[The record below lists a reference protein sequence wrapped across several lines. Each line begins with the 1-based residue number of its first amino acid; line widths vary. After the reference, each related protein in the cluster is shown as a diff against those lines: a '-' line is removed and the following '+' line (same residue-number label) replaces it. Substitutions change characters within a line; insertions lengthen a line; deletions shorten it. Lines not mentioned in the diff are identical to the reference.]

1 MFATVE
7 VSLGDFDLDS
17 VIEYVEYAGYT
28 VTKDGFDLEEGD
40 DDDDGV
46 SAKHRRFL
54 IQQRSIELLDNRV
67 TARDYLTDILELTH
81 HASESE
87 ILERV
92 KQVINQ

>member
-7 VSLGDFDLDS
+7 VSLSDFDLDD
-17 VIEYVEYAGYT
+17 VIEYVKDEGYT

-40 DDDDGV
+40 DDDSV
-46 SAKHRRFL
+46 SAKHRRYL

-81 HASESE
+81 YASESE

-92 KQVINQ
+92 KQIINQ

>member
-7 VSLGDFDLDS
+7 VSLSDFDLDD
-17 VIEYVEYAGYT
+17 VIEYIEGEGYT
-28 VTKDGFDLEEGD
+28 VTKGGSNND
-40 DDDDGV
+40 DNIGTKYVYNIVD
-46 SAKHRRFL
+46 
-54 IQQRSIELLDNRV
+54 QSIEALNNRV

-92 KQVINQ
+92 KQIINQ

>member
-7 VSLGDFDLDS
+7 VSLSDFDLDD
-17 VIEYVEYAGYT
+17 VIEYIEGNGYT
-28 VTKDGFDLEEGD
+28 VTKGGSNND
-40 DDDDGV
+40 DNIGTKYVYNIVD
-46 SAKHRRFL
+46 
-54 IQQRSIELLDNRV
+54 QSIEALNNRV

-92 KQVINQ
+92 KQLLTQ

>member
-7 VSLGDFDLDS
+7 VSLSDFDLDD
-17 VIEYVEYAGYT
+17 VIDYVEYKGYT
-28 VTKDGFDLEEGD
+28 VTKDGSNND
-40 DDDDGV
+40 DNIGTKYEYNIVD
-46 SAKHRRFL
+46 
-54 IQQRSIELLDNRV
+54 QSIEALNNRV
-67 TARDYLTDILELTH
+67 TARDYLTDILGLMH

>member
-7 VSLGDFDLDS
+7 VSLSDFDLDS
-17 VIEYVEYAGYT
+17 VIEYVEDNGYT
-28 VTKDGFDLEEGD
+28 VTKDGFDLEEGY
-40 DDDDGV
+40 DDG
-46 SAKHRRFL
+46 L

-67 TARDYLTDILELTH
+67 TARDYLTDILGLMH

>member
-7 VSLGDFDLDS
+7 VSLSDFYLDD
-17 VIEYVEYAGYT
+17 VIEYVEGKGYT
-28 VTKDGFDLEEGD
+28 VIEGVRNNDGNIGTKYVYNIVD
-40 DDDDGV
+40 
-46 SAKHRRFL
+46 
-54 IQQRSIELLDNRV
+54 QSIEALNNRV

-92 KQVINQ
+92 KQIINQ

>member
-7 VSLGDFDLDS
+7 VSLSDFDLDD
-17 VIEYVEYAGYT
+17 VIEYVEDEGYT

-40 DDDDGV
+40 DDDVV

-92 KQVINQ
+92 KQIINQ

>member
-7 VSLGDFDLDS
+7 VSLSDFDLDD
-17 VIEYVEYAGYT
+17 VIEYVEYEGYT
-28 VTKDGFDLEEGD
+28 VKKDGFDLGEGD
-40 DDDDGV
+40 DDGDGV

-92 KQVINQ
+92 KQIINQ

>member
-7 VSLGDFDLDS
+7 VSLSDFDLDD
-17 VIEYVEYAGYT
+17 VIEYVEDEGYI
-28 VTKDGFDLEEGD
+28 VEKASDRKHDEIVSEQSRKYNSQEE
-40 DDDDGV
+40 
-46 SAKHRRFL
+46 
-54 IQQRSIELLDNRV
+54 IIEMLNNRV

-92 KQVINQ
+92 KQIINQ

>member
-7 VSLGDFDLDS
+7 VSLSDFDLDS
-17 VIEYVEYAGYT
+17 VIEYVEYAGYI
-28 VTKDGFDLEEGD
+28 VTKDGFDLEEG

>member
-7 VSLGDFDLDS
+7 VSLSDFDLDD
-17 VIEYVEYAGYT
+17 VIEYVEDEGYI

-92 KQVINQ
+92 KQIINQ

>member
-7 VSLGDFDLDS
+7 VSLSDFDLDS
-17 VIEYVEYAGYT
+17 VIEYVEDEGYI
-28 VTKDGFDLEEGD
+28 VTKNGFDLGEGP

-67 TARDYLTDILELTH
+67 TARDYLTDILELMH

>member
-7 VSLGDFDLDS
+7 VSLSDFDLDD
-17 VIEYVEYAGYT
+17 VIEYVEYEGYT
-28 VTKDGFDLEEGD
+28 VTKDGSNN
-40 DDDDGV
+40 DGNIGTKYEYDIV
-46 SAKHRRFL
+46 D
-54 IQQRSIELLDNRV
+54 QSIEALNNRV
-67 TARDYLTDILELTH
+67 TARDYLTDILGLMH

>member
-7 VSLGDFDLDS
+7 VSLSDFDLDDI
-17 VIEYVEYAGYT
+17 VEYVEDEGYT
-28 VTKDGFDLEEGD
+28 VTKDGFDLEEG
-40 DDDDGV
+40 DDDGV

-67 TARDYLTDILELTH
+67 TARDFLTDILELTH

-92 KQVINQ
+92 KQIINQ

>member
-7 VSLGDFDLDS
+7 VSLSDFDLDD
-17 VIEYVEYAGYT
+17 VIEYIEDKGYT
-28 VTKDGFDLEEGD
+28 VTKGGSNND
-40 DDDDGV
+40 DNIGTKYVYNIVD
-46 SAKHRRFL
+46 
-54 IQQRSIELLDNRV
+54 QSIEALNNRV

-92 KQVINQ
+92 KQIINQ

>member
-7 VSLGDFDLDS
+7 VSLSDFDLDD
-17 VIEYVEYAGYT
+17 VIEYVEDEGYT
-28 VTKDGFDLEEGD
+28 VTKDGSNNIGTKYVYNIVD
-40 DDDDGV
+40 
-46 SAKHRRFL
+46 
-54 IQQRSIELLDNRV
+54 QSIEALNNRV

-92 KQVINQ
+92 KQIINQ

>member
-7 VSLGDFDLDS
+7 VSLSDFDLDD
-17 VIEYVEYAGYT
+17 VIEYVEDEGYT
-28 VTKDGFDLEEGD
+28 VTKDGSNIVD
-40 DDDDGV
+40 
-46 SAKHRRFL
+46 
-54 IQQRSIELLDNRV
+54 QSIEALNNRV

-92 KQVINQ
+92 KQIINQ